1 MRKKNKYA
9 KHFTYRPAHIRCSVN
24 ISSNA
29 IMLFILH
36 DLLFLYIVLEII
48 NKSNGEGA
56 MKKHIFKG
64 VSIFRY

>member
-1 MRKKNKYA
+1 
-9 KHFTYRPAHIRCSVN
+9 
-24 ISSNA
+24 
-29 IMLFILH
+29 MLFILH